1 MTKRVLFGDTIQ
13 NVIDYN
19 GWTISL
25 VNGPLVNEIAINEKD
40 RNDNWQVLYKVK
52 NTPAHKLHAVA
63 MAKEEIDK
71 RNASMSHADFSTLV
85 DMGAI

>member
-40 RNDNWQVLYKVK
+40 SNDNWQVLYKV
-52 NTPAHKLHAVA
+52 
-63 MAKEEIDK
+63 
-71 RNASMSHADFSTLV
+71 
-85 DMGAI
+85 

>member
-1 MTKRVLFGDTIQ
+1 MTKRVLFGDPIQ

-40 RNDNWQVLYKVK
+40 RNNNWQVLYKVK

-63 MAKEEIDK
+63 KAKEEIDR

>member
-40 RNDNWQVLYKVK
+40 RNDNWQVLYNVK

-85 DMGAI
+85 DIGAI

>member
-1 MTKRVLFGDTIQ
+1 MAKRVLFGDTIQ

-40 RNDNWQVLYKVK
+40 RNDNWHVLYKVK

-63 MAKEEIDK
+63 MAKEEIDR